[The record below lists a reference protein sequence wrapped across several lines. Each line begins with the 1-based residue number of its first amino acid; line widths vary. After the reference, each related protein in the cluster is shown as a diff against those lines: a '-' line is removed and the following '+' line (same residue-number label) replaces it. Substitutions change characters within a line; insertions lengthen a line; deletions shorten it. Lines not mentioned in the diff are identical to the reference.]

1 MRSDQFLMDFL
12 IKCTLDLLFNKSARS
27 PGLIRKCCQNYIEI
41 SDCNRSIR
49 KKLPKTRNKP
59 QEVGFIFLV
68 GSLKL
73 GEKKKPT
80 PWGFFREPP
89 VLEELIQGENIFSPH
104 IRTQLPYIW
113 SLRRPLLKL
122 YSYHHTYHV
131 KVPPLT

>member
-73 GEKKKPT
+73 GEKKNPPPGVFSENPLYLRNLFK
-80 PWGFFREPP
+80 GKIFF
-89 VLEELIQGENIFSPH
+89 PH
-104 IRTQLPYIW
+104 IFVLN
-113 SLRRPLLKL
+113 
-122 YSYHHTYHV
+122 YHTSGRYAA
-131 KVPPLT
+131 LF